1 MEATAESEVR
11 WSSDFDADGL
21 ARLELEMWQAY
32 YRHQHARLFRLL
44 VRALHREAHVAWPR
58 ALVAA
63 LWLTRGAVRFA
74 RMRDN
79 YDRVLPD
86 IKRGYGTLRP
96 DPAVDLEA
104 VSSAE
109 LRWWTIRRELGL
121 SSGEAAG
128 EAIARLYAAIYGV
141 PLEVVAEAGR
151 LRGVAAQVRDRGAE
165 NDPDGQEGVG
175 STYWPQVAELLRE
188 SYRALGVAVAGLPP
202 RSS

>member
-1 MEATAESEVR
+1 
-11 WSSDFDADGL
+11 
-21 ARLELEMWQAY
+21 MWQAY
-32 YRHQHARLFRLL
+32 YRQQNARLFRML
-44 VRALHREAHVAWPR
+44 VLALRREARVSWPR

-74 RMRDN
+74 RMRAD

-96 DPAVDLEA
+96 GPRVDLEA
-104 VSSAE
+104 AAAAE

-128 EAIARLYAAIYGV
+128 EAIARLYSAIYGV

-151 LRGVAAQVRDRGAE
+151 LRGGAAEIRDRGAE
-165 NDPDGQEGVG
+165 EDPDGPGG
-175 STYWPQVAELLRE
+175 AGTAYWPRVAELLRE
-188 SYRALGVAVAGLPP
+188 SYRALGLAIGGTGT
-202 RSS
+202 S